1 MRQGKTVL
9 FLPVVP
15 FFVTRCQS
23 LSLAV
28 SRCYSFSLVVP
39 LVVTHC
45 QSLSVDMTRCHL
57 LWLVIIRWTTR
68 YHSFSLFVIRCHSL
82 YHLLSLVV
90 IRYHLLSL
98 DVPYVC
104 LFINDRCVFRF
115 LSYWI
120 LFLIEVHLTSY
131 NAQWHMPNDLLNA
144 GAHLL
149 TKCTC
154 S

>member
-1 MRQGKTVL
+1 MRQGKTVP
-9 FLPVVP
+9 FLPVAP
-15 FFVTRCQS
+15 FFITRCQS
-23 LSLAV
+23 LSLVV

-57 LWLVIIRWTTR
+57 LWLVIIRCTTR
-68 YHSFSLFVIRCHSL
+68 CHSFSLFVIRCPSL
-82 YHLLSLVV
+82 YN
-90 IRYHLLSL
+90 LLSL